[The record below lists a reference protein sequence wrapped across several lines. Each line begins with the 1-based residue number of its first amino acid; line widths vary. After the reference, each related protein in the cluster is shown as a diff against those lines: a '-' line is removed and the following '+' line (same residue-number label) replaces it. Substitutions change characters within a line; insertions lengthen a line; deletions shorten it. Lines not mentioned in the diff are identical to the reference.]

1 MLIPAEEITAEGIE
15 FSLSMVV
22 NQSLLTEGRFEVPV
36 ALHLKL
42 RRKGEKIK
50 ASGEIR
56 GNIILTC
63 SRCAEEF
70 SFSVNSSFD
79 LDLLP
84 AESLT
89 SGEVALEEDEMDTVF
104 YEKGIIEIDSLVATQ
119 INLTI
124 PMKPLCKPDCR
135 GICPVCGA
143 NRNKV
148 DCGHE
153 AKIPDPRFSRLKLFL
168 EVKDGTA

>member
-1 MLIPAEEITAEGIE
+1 MLIPAEEITYKGIE
-15 FSLSMVV
+15 LNLSMVV
-22 NQSLLTEGRFEVPV
+22 NQYMLTEGKVDLPV
-36 ALHLKL
+36 NLRIKL
-42 RRKGEKIK
+42 SRKGEKIK
-50 ASGEIR
+50 ATGEIS
-56 GNIILTC
+56 GGIILIC

-70 SFSVNSSFD
+70 PFSVNSNFD

-84 AESLT
+84 VETLT
-89 SGEVALEEDEMDTVF
+89 SGEVALEDDEMDTVF
-104 YEKGIIEIDSLVATQ
+104 YEKGIINIDSLVATQ
-119 INLTI
+119 INLTV
-124 PMKPLCKPDCR
+124 PMKPLCRPDCR

-153 AKIPDPRFSRLKLFL
+153 AKIPDPRFSRLKIFL